1 MKKIILSITLL
12 LGITCLC
19 ACSIGYVSSEPCSCG
34 KTPTKAYQNSDSQEA
49 EYYCKSCSS
58 DCEFCSEK
66 ATEYYT
72 SGLGCIIFV
81 CDDCYQDILEMN

>member
-1 MKKIILSITLL
+1 MKKMIPSIILLFC
-12 LGITCLC
+12 ITCLS
-19 ACSIGYVSSEPCSCG
+19 ACSGGHISSEPCSCG
-34 KTPTKAYQNSDSQEA
+34 KVPTKAYQNSDSQET
-49 EYYCKSCSS
+49 EYYCESCSS